1 MKNRETPIAIKRRAT
16 VKTLR
21 LKRKTKSILF
31 VLSLI
36 INAYCI
42 NKMVLFNN
50 ESKTTVIVKNNDA
63 TQKSMVE
70 KIYSLSNYK
79 SVSKFSATAE
89 DRYNKLI
96 RAYSE
101 DSLTPRERRY
111 SEGVVKRDWER
122 YCKDRVRR
130 IVNLQSRIYDLEKVL
145 ENMFNGVDNTQMMDA
160 IKAKGYEEQLS
171 EMSNYY
177 ASFLDE
183 YSYNLIVQTAD

>member
-89 DRYNKLI
+89 DR
-96 RAYSE
+96 
-101 DSLTPRERRY
+101 
-111 SEGVVKRDWER
+111 
-122 YCKDRVRR
+122 
-130 IVNLQSRIYDLEKVL
+130 
-145 ENMFNGVDNTQMMDA
+145 
-160 IKAKGYEEQLS
+160 
-171 EMSNYY
+171 
-177 ASFLDE
+177 
-183 YSYNLIVQTAD
+183 